1 MGYSRLPL
9 HLKCSAMLQDLNW
22 RTLDQRHID
31 SRLIMMYKVTH
42 DLVAIP
48 ASDYLTPNRRQ
59 SRHIH
64 PLAFVQVPTL
74 KDYYK
79 FTFSPE
85 L

>member
-1 MGYSRLPL
+1 MGYSRLQL
-9 HLKCSAMLQDLNW
+9 HLKCYFNVIGPEL
-22 RTLDQRHID
+22 D
-31 SRLIMMYKVTH
+31 SRFIMMYKVTH

-48 ASDYLTPNRRQ
+48 ASDYLTPNLRQ

-64 PLAFVQVPTL
+64 LLAFVQIPTL

-79 FTFSPE
+79 YIFPPE